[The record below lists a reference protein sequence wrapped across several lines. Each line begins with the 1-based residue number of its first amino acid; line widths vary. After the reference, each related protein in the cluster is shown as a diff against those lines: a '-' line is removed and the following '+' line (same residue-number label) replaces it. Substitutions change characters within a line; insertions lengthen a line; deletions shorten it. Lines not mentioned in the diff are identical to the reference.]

1 MKIGGI
7 EWGGRELCR
16 VGGGGREG
24 GGGRSGVRWEKSGG
38 IVWGGER

>member
-24 GGGRSGVRWEKSGG
+24 GGRSGVRWEKSGG